1 MNNKLKA
8 HSEMRVNILMIKY
21 LPIFILLIFVCVVLF
36 ADPCWADEPQTGF
49 VKQIQVQFQQKAS
62 EYGAKLQGYAL
73 SLFKLFLLVGIAV
86 FGVQAALSRSD
97 MGEVIKEFLV
107 MLLFAT
113 FCYVAIMYYQ
123 DWTGYI
129 LEKSNVIAHTVG
141 SIGIELTP
149 MDTGFYIL
157 DMVLAKIGSL
167 SWGFSAIV
175 DGLGFII
182 LAGII
187 LCCFALMTAR
197 MLVVLCEAYV
207 AMNVGVLML
216 GFGGAHFARDY
227 AINAMRYVVS
237 VGFKLLVMQLII
249 SIGISFIQDLARLND
264 IDFYNLF
271 VLLACAVV
279 LLVLVQSLPETVA
292 GIINGSHVG
301 SGVGLA
307 AAAGS
312 VGRSMAASFV
322 AATTAVAGTGKT
334 VAGVSRAAKI
344 ASLQGDGGLG
354 GTASQ
359 LWKSYQEARQDEQR
373 AGMRPSA
380 MGELRRMGAS
390 ITDMHSAAMAQNN
403 PDYRSNEYSSNRY
416 SGNPYSSAPPNAAV
430 RNAAP
435 FGSSAG
441 RAQTEADNRSAG
453 PAGAAPGRTPGADRP
468 AQASGPSSGSS
479 ATDDVIQHLKSGSG
493 RGAKQ

>member
-1 MNNKLKA
+1 MNEIKNRICICSILFFMMVLFFMFIETSVGFAADPSQDIITQIHQKFNQKGLEYGLKLK
-8 HSEMRVNILMIKY
+8 N
-21 LPIFILLIFVCVVLF
+21 
-36 ADPCWADEPQTGF
+36 
-49 VKQIQVQFQQKAS
+49 
-62 EYGAKLQGYAL
+62 YAL
-73 SLFKLFLLVGIAV
+73 SLFKLFLLVGIVV
-86 FGVQAALSRSD
+86 FGVQVTLSRTD
-97 MGEVIKEFLV
+97 MGDAIKEFII
-107 MLLFAT
+107 MLLFAA
-113 FCYVAIMYYQ
+113 FCFIAITHY
-123 DWTGYI
+123 DVWTQWI
-129 LEKSNVIAHTVG
+129 INKQEDIARNVGGGESSLTLQPIDYGLLIFAMAIKGVNWYEIA
-141 SIGIELTP
+141 L
-149 MDTGFYIL
+149 Y
-157 DMVLAKIGSL
+157 L
-167 SWGFSAIV
+167 SM
-175 DGLGFII
+175 FII
-182 LAGII
+182 ATLILAC
-187 LCCFALMTAR
+187 LCLITAR
-197 MLVVLCEAYV
+197 MLVVMCEAYV
-207 AMNVGVLML
+207 AMNVAVLML
-216 GFGGAHFARDY
+216 GFGGAHFAKDY
-227 AINAMRYVVS
+227 AINVMRYVVS
-237 VGFKLLVMQLII
+237 LAVKLLTMQLVIA
-249 SIGISFIQDLARLND
+249 IGLSFMKEMTTVENVEIQNF
-264 IDFYNLF
+264 IVLF
-271 VLLACAVV
+271 VCGLI
-279 LLVLVQSLPETVA
+279 LLVLVHSLPEAVA

-344 ASLQGDGGLG
+344 ASLQGDGGIG

>member
-1 MNNKLKA
+1 
-8 HSEMRVNILMIKY
+8 MRVNILMIKY

-390 ITDMHSAAMAQNN
+390 ITDMHSATIAQNN
-403 PDYRSNEYSSNRY
+403 PDYRSW
-416 SGNPYSSAPPNAAV
+416 PAPSWI
-430 RNAAP
+430 R
-435 FGSSAG
+435 
-441 RAQTEADNRSAG
+441 
-453 PAGAAPGRTPGADRP
+453 
-468 AQASGPSSGSS
+468 
-479 ATDDVIQHLKSGSG
+479 GSG
-493 RGAKQ
+493 RS

>member
-8 HSEMRVNILMIKY
+8 HSEMRVNILMLKY
-21 LPIFILLIFVCVVLF
+21 LPVFMLLILICTVLF
-36 ADPCWADEPQTGF
+36 ADQSWADELQTGF
-49 VKQIQVQFQQKAS
+49 VKDIGNAFHAKS
-62 EYGAKLQGYAL
+62 TEYGVKLKGYAL
-73 SLFKLFLLVGIAV
+73 GLFKLFLLVGIVV

-107 MLLFAT
+107 MLFFSA
-113 FCYVAIMYYQ
+113 FCYVAIVFYQ
-123 DWTGYI
+123 DWTRYI
-129 LEKSNVIAHTVG
+129 LDRSTNISNTIGGT
-141 SIGIELTP
+141 GIELSP
-149 MDTGFYIL
+149 MDIGFNIL
-157 DMVLAKIGSL
+157 DMTLVAIGRL
-167 SWGFSAIV
+167 KWGFSAIV
-175 DGLGFII
+175 YGLGFII

-197 MLVVLCEAYV
+197 MLVVLCESYI
-207 AMNVGVLML
+207 AMNVAVLML

-227 AINAMRYVVS
+227 AINVMRYAIS
-237 VGFKLLVMQLII
+237 VAFKLLVMQILIG
-249 SIGISFIQDLARLND
+249 IGISFIKDLT
-264 IDFYNLF
+264 IVEVTFQNLF
-271 VLLACAVV
+271 LLLACAVV
-279 LLVLVQSLPETVA
+279 LLALIHSLPETVA

-312 VGRSMAASFV
+312 VGRTMAASFV